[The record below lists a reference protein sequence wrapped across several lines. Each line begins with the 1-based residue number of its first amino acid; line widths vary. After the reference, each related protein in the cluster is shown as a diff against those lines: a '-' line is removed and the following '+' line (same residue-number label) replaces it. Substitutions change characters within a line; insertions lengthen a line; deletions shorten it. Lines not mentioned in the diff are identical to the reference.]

1 MHDEAVRRR
10 YADAVSDDRS
20 GLDARLQSEPWDDF
34 GAFGWLRG
42 VRERALMLEL
52 RRKTGT
58 VLAVGYGWLER
69 AEFDP
74 SEGITLYIVG
84 QRVSIRGCNLNSEV
98 RPLVRLFEGI
108 TRQRVPWIRE
118 ASQVDR
124 LAAPEGACIVE
135 SIQW

>member
-1 MHDEAVRRR
+1 MHDETLLRR
-10 YADAVSDDRS
+10 YTENLSEERP
-20 GLDARLQSEPWDDF
+20 GLEARAPSEPWEDL

-74 SEGITLYIVG
+74 SEGITLHILG
-84 QRVSIRGCNLNSEV
+84 QKVLIQGRNLNREV

-118 ASQVDR
+118 ASQSES
-124 LAAPEGACIVE
+124 LEAPEGACIVE
-135 SIQW
+135 AIRW

>member
-1 MHDEAVRRR
+1 MPDDTLLHR
-10 YADAVSDDRS
+10 YADNLSDDRS
-20 GLDARLQSEPWDDF
+20 GLDARLQSEPWDDL

-58 VLAVGYGWLER
+58 VLAVGYGWLEK

-84 QRVSIRGCNLNSEV
+84 QKVSIQGRNLNSEV

-118 ASQVDR
+118 ASQVEA
-124 LAAPEGACIVE
+124 LAAPEGACLVE
-135 SIQW
+135 SIKW